1 MAEIM
6 TDLGGWEGGRGF
18 RHPKHYLNR
27 SDCLPSG
34 PPVPIAQKQWGCNL
48 VARRAF
54 CVGELKFGWCSS
66 VCVSVCLSVCLCVT
80 LRSQMIGSIGTL
92 ETVFGVLGL
101 VYMRK
106 SCKSMHLFQDRTDL
120 LHHRRCICN
129 HLDDSKSL
137 HYFLCSNMFAEHTK
151 GPSGHLAL
159 RVFSS
164 KSLAKI
170 IFVLISI
177 TKLSIA
183 SQ

>member
-1 MAEIM
+1 MM
-6 TDLGGWEGGRGF
+6 F
-18 RHPKHYLNR
+18 V
-27 SDCLPSG
+27 CL
-34 PPVPIAQKQWGCNL
+34 
-48 VARRAF
+48 
-54 CVGELKFGWCSS
+54 S
-66 VCVSVCLSVCLCVT
+66 VCLCVCLCVCLSVCLCVT

-92 ETVFGVLGL
+92 ETVFGVFAL

-106 SCKSMHLFQDRTDL
+106 SCKSVHLFQDRTDL

-164 KSLAKI
+164 FLIEESTHCRGSICYFPGML
-170 IFVLISI
+170 IFMS
-177 TKLSIA
+177 T
-183 SQ
+183 